1 MEAPN
6 SLQAQGSTDEH
17 NVLRSFVSFPRVQ
30 EISLKLTSI
39 SSAIAG
45 AVKTYFL
52 KQLRSRAD
60 FTCKS
65 PAAVAV
71 LLGYSKTNEYNRR
84 RCDLPHD
91 LVYVS

>member
-1 MEAPN
+1 MESPN
-6 SLQAQGSTDEH
+6 TLQAQGSIVEH
-17 NVLRSFVSFPRVQ
+17 NVLGSFVSFSWVQ
-30 EISLKLTSI
+30 EISLELTCV

-52 KQLRSRAD
+52 KQLRSRVD

-71 LLGYSKTNEYNRR
+71 LIGYSKANKYDRR